1 MPCGVAANKTV
12 TPASLVTQVRRMRF
26 KNRFTACEPSIAM
39 ALPMKSNTTGWTAKI
54 GDDQTS
60 GFPVRNSLEGVPDY
74 ELGSY
79 LPKSSRNSM
88 SSGAKTA
95 VLLSPSARPVLH
107 VWKSI
112 RCMTWG
118 FAPPR
123 HYLKWSWWK
132 RSNCPFSGCFWRL
145 LISHQCQWTATSPPN
160 QHLPGTPPSVVVLA
174 QSTFMCFIRLA
185 RGLRKGGS

>member
-1 MPCGVAANKTV
+1 MPRVPCGVAANKTV

-118 FAPPR
+118 
-123 HYLKWSWWK
+123 
-132 RSNCPFSGCFWRL
+132 L
-145 LISHQCQWTATSPPN
+145 L
-160 QHLPGTPPSVVVLA
+160 HLGT
-174 QSTFMCFIRLA
+174 T
-185 RGLRKGGS
+185 